1 MMEETFS
8 LLNPIWSFDG
18 ASSPYLDDTERMHD
32 VNATFVLDQSHV
44 PNNSKGRISRG
55 IFQ

>member
-8 LLNPIWSFDG
+8 LLDSIWSFDG
-18 ASSPYLDDTERMHD
+18 ASSPYLDDTEKTHD

-44 PNNSKGRISRG
+44 PNNFRVPISRG